1 MSSGLRSRPA
11 GGAGAGRTAT
21 KPGRSATK
29 AGPGRSPGPV
39 TGRRERL
46 RRWWRTRRSHGR
58 PRRTLLTWLA
68 LVALFTA
75 GVVFLFFFS
84 AAFVVKDIEVSGGRE
99 EVQESA
105 VELARIPHGR
115 PLARVAEGAVGDRV
129 LGDSRIAQVEV
140 ERDWPSTVRLVIT
153 EREPVVA
160 FTHGGSAWLADADGV
175 VYEQVDEASNKLPKF
190 ATRGEPTELD
200 RRTVAGVAQLWRTR
214 PDPDVLEGDLARPR
228 VAADGAVTM
237 RVGDVDLVWGQPE
250 ENEKKWQ
257 VVTAIIGQD
266 AVDPQGGVKM
276 TIDVRSPDT
285 PVVDGLP
292 AATG

>member
-1 MSSGLRSRPA
+1 MSTGVETRPA
-11 GGAGAGRTAT
+11 ARGRGGGADAGRPAPT
-21 KPGRSATK
+21 
-29 AGPGRSPGPV
+29 
-39 TGRRERL
+39 RRERL
-46 RRWWRTRRSHGR
+46 RLWWRMRRSQGR
-58 PRRTLLTWLA
+58 PRRTLLTWST
-68 LVALFTA
+68 LVTLFAA

-115 PLARVAEGAVGDRV
+115 PLARVAEGAVGERILADT
-129 LGDSRIAQVEV
+129 RIAEVTV
-140 ERDWPSTVRLVIT
+140 ERDWPSTVRLVLT

-160 FTHGGSAWLADADGV
+160 FTHEGSTWLADAGGV

-190 ATRGEPTELD
+190 ETKGDPTELD
-200 RRTVAGVAQLWRTR
+200 ARTVAGVAQLWRMR

-237 RVGDVDLVWGQPE
+237 RVGEVRLNWGLPE
-250 ENEKKWQ
+250 QNEKKWQ
-257 VVTAIIGQD
+257 VVTALIGQD
-266 AVDPQGGVKM
+266 AIDPQGA
-276 TIDVRSPDT
+276 TRIDIDVRTPDT
-285 PVVDGLP
+285 PVVTGLP